1 MQRFFLRA
9 KLHRAVVTEAD
20 LTYEGSLTVDQDLL
34 DAVGLAEHE
43 RVECANLM
51 NGERFTTYLFAGK
64 RGSGVVCGNG
74 AVARLVQPGDRLI
87 VMAYGLFTEEELATH
102 RPRVA
107 ILDENNRIVR
117 LD

>member
-34 DAVGLAEHE
+34 DAVGLSEHE
-43 RVECANLM
+43 QVQCANLM
-51 NGERFTTYLFAGK
+51 NGERFTTYLFSGK
-64 RGSGVVCGNG
+64 RGSGIVCANG

-87 VMAYGLFTEEELATH
+87 VMAYGLYSEEELKTH
-102 RPRVA
+102 EPRVA
-107 ILDENNRIVR
+107 ILDERNRITR